1 MQHAFRY
8 SLLVALL
15 ATAACSPGPDASG
28 AGTSQAQA
36 RARHLP
42 TQAQVER
49 FLAEGAD
56 PTLRKLS
63 VADYWLHYKLMQA
76 TGIEQALG
84 GETRA
89 IAALQAIGDAYER
102 KLRGAEA
109 DMPKLVPAAFTGEG
123 MASGFTGMGMGGF
136 LGLMSGGMLSG
147 GVSRMSD
154 QQLAELVAAGPIKFD
169 GKGGSGEVRI
179 DKDGSLSQAM
189 EFEVDD
195 HGLNGKVRMT
205 SRIGLATIPSSAP
218 FTRALSA
225 LMM

>member
-15 ATAACSPGPDASG
+15 ATAACSPGPDAPG

-76 TGIEQALG
+76 TGIERELG
-84 GETRA
+84 GETQA
-89 IAALQAIGDAYER
+89 IAALQALGDAYER
-102 KLRGAEA
+102 KLRGAKA

-123 MASGFTGMGMGGF
+123 MSSGFIGMGMGGF
-136 LGLMSGGMLSG
+136 LGMMTGGSMSGAVSTLS
-147 GVSRMSD
+147 D
-154 QQLAELVAAGPIKFD
+154 AELAQLVERGPMKFGGKD
-169 GKGGSGEVRI
+169 GNAEIHVGA
-179 DKDGSLSQAM
+179 DGSLTGYA
-189 EFEVDD
+189 
-195 HGLNGKVRMT
+195 G
-205 SRIGLATIPSSAP
+205 GLA
-218 FTRALSA
+218 RKLALLKLEGTA
-225 LMM
+225 A